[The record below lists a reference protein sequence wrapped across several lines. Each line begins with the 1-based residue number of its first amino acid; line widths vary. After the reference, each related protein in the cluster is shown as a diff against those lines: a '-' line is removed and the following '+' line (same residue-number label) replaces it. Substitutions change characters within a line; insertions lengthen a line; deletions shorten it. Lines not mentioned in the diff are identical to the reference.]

1 MQNLQECTCTGVL
14 FQPSTCNFIE
24 KRRRHVIF
32 LRKFANFFRNN
43 FIMEN
48 LLRTGF
54 EWRISQKI
62 VNRHSYLK
70 NKVKEQTLRGKV
82 YISQIFHF

>member
-1 MQNLQECTCTGVL
+1 MNALAPES
-14 FQPSTCNFIE
+14 FFNFHPATLL
-24 KRRRHVIF
+24 KKDAGMYIF

-62 VNRHSYLK
+62 VNRHFYL
-70 NKVKEQTLRGKV
+70 
-82 YISQIFHF
+82 